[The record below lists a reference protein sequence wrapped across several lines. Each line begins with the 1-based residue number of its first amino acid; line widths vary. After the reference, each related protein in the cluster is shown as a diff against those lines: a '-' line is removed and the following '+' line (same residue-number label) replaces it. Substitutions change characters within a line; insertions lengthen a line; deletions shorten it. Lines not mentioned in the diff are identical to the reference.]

1 MGEMD
6 AEADRVTR
14 NRLDMFQIFHYVC
27 LSVCLIETGS

>member
-14 NRLDMFQIFHYVC
+14 NRLGMFQMFHYVC
-27 LSVCLIETGS
+27 LSVV

>member
-14 NRLDMFQIFHYVC
+14 SRLDMFQMFHYVC
-27 LSVCLIETGS
+27 LSVV